1 MDCSDPG
8 IAWYGCGTA
17 TGSTRRRAAGHQ
29 QERSSEGVAVPVVGR
44 HAVWR
49 RGRSSRGDAGNLVG
63 AAVGVVLE
71 DSRSDEVDAGRLPL
85 GGRTEKL
92 RGGSVLGC
100 GFSSQ
105 IVAGKSSSRSAEK
118 AAGVSMRS
126 AARHWFTEEARQA
139 GWLSAA
145 ACVIVASACLRIASA
160 ARGGESVVLVYLL
173 LPVGLGCVAVG
184 ALNFRRWH
192 SFRESM
198 NACLAA
204 VVNTYR
210 LLGTLALIVLAFSLL
225 LGPLFLYLLAVLI
238 YASIYLAFY
247 ISASFL
253 IAMVLA
259 WAAGAVLYG
268 LLWLMRYAGELGR
281 GDSASKQES
290 PRVLRAVV

>member
-1 MDCSDPG
+1 
-8 IAWYGCGTA
+8 
-17 TGSTRRRAAGHQ
+17 
-29 QERSSEGVAVPVVGR
+29 
-44 HAVWR
+44 
-49 RGRSSRGDAGNLVG
+49 
-63 AAVGVVLE
+63 
-71 DSRSDEVDAGRLPL
+71 
-85 GGRTEKL
+85 
-92 RGGSVLGC
+92 
-100 GFSSQ
+100 
-105 IVAGKSSSRSAEK
+105 
-118 AAGVSMRS
+118 MRS